1 MAFYDPAASGRVA
14 CRAYLVTAGQ
24 FADVIAQEMRRPAG
38 DDFARTLAKALCG
51 VKTAQVLGP
60 GSYETVIRLGEQE
73 GAPLLTVTV
82 DASQRPPLAAP
93 SLSYVRWVAAGLREA
108 HGWSPTQVAEYLT
121 SAPGARGAWAPERVA
136 EIAGAARPGG
146 QPHHNRADQ

>member
-1 MAFYDPAASGRVA
+1 
-14 CRAYLVTAGQ
+14 
-24 FADVIAQEMRRPAG
+24 MRRPAG

>member
-38 DDFARTLAKALCG
+38 DDFARTLAKALFG

-60 GSYETVIRLGEQE
+60 ASYETVIRLGEQE
-73 GAPLLTVTV
+73 EAPLLTVTV
-82 DASQRPPLAAP
+82 DASRRPPLAAP
-93 SLSYVRWVAAGLREA
+93 SLPRLDRSMMRRAQADNLVFSGRRCRHARRTHHACRRARSDRGVR
-108 HGWSPTQVAEYLT
+108 
-121 SAPGARGAWAPERVA
+121 
-136 EIAGAARPGG
+136 
-146 QPHHNRADQ
+146 